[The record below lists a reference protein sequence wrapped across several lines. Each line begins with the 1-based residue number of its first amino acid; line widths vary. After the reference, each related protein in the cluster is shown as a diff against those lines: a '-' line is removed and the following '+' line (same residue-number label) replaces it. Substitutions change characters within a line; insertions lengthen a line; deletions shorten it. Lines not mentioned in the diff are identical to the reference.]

1 MPARAASAV
10 LFLSLALLHTAV
22 ARGQDLESCVPSPV
36 PPPGIFVVCLELPAL
51 SVADRVALVTA
62 LGETTGPAREEAREA
77 LMTAALVD
85 DPSVHRAMRAALVR
99 VGALTTRQSRGL
111 PTLRRA
117 LAALR
122 RAVGRDLAA
131 IGACRLELAEALPDG
146 LRLVSQTLYCAD
158 GAVLVGDFVYEPR
171 TGRMRVLRADIEH
184 LR

>member
-1 MPARAASAV
+1 MHARTASAV
-10 LFLSLALLHTAV
+10 FVLSLSLLHTAT

-36 PPPGIFVVCLELPAL
+36 PPPGIFVGCLELPAL
-51 SVADRVALVTA
+51 SVAARVALVTA
-62 LGETTGPAREEAREA
+62 LGETTGPARQEAREA

-85 DPSVHRAMRAALVR
+85 EPSVHRAMRAALVR
-99 VGALTTRQSRGL
+99 VGALTVRQSRGL

-122 RAVGRDLAA
+122 RAVGRDAA
-131 IGACRLELAEALPDG
+131 IGVCRLELAEALRGG

-158 GAVLVGDFVYEPR
+158 GAVLVGDFVYQPR
-171 TGRMRVLRADIEH
+171 SDRMRVIRADIEH